1 MRSPVTL
8 ATLLTVGA
16 LAAQEAPKPAPAAGL
31 APAVCADAEITE
43 FGLEC
48 TAEEPCP
55 VFLELAGAEAA
66 GAKIFLTGNLH
77 TATAT
82 LWSVLAVSEDGG
94 KTWSEPQAR
103 LRGAALDLI
112 QFIDA
117 DTGWAAGQIAGALPK
132 DPFLLKTVDGG
143 KTWRRVPVFEESS
156 YGAVEQFHFESKTQG
171 WLVANRRGA
180 RNQRYQRMETMS
192 GGDTWMLREAS
203 ASPIAAAKPRPADWR
218 VRVDAAA
225 KLHRLERRQEGKWTG
240 VASFPVRGG
249 ECRPAP
255 PKAAEAA
262 NEPKE
267 K

>member
-1 MRSPVTL
+1 VALAALVT
-8 ATLLTVGA
+8 AGA
-16 LAAQEAPKPAPAAGL
+16 LAAQEAPRRAAGL
-31 APAVCADAEITE
+31 APAVCADEEILE

-55 VFLELAGAEAA
+55 VFLELSGVAAA
-66 GAKIFLTGNLH
+66 GARIFVTGNLH

-143 KTWRRVPVFEESS
+143 KTWRRMAVFEESS

-171 WLVANRRGA
+171 WLVVDRRGA

-192 GGDTWMLREAS
+192 GGESWMLREAS
-203 ASPIAAAKPRPADWR
+203 AAPMAAAKPRPAEWR
-218 VRVDAAA
+218 IRVDGAA
-225 KLHRLERRQEGKWTG
+225 KLHWVERRQEGKWSA
-240 VASFPVRGG
+240 VASFAVRGG

-255 PKAAEAA
+255 PKAEEGAK
-262 NEPKE
+262 EPEE